1 MATIVPSASTGSS
14 LEVRRITMANF
25 NKVIL
30 LGNLTRDVEM
40 RYTQGG
46 TAIGKLGMAVNR
58 RYTQNGE
65 TKESTCFVDLT
76 AWGRQAEILSQYTS
90 KGAQL
95 FVEGRLEYSTWE
107 AKEGGKRSK
116 LEVVVENFQLMGGR
130 SGGREAQDNP
140 GASAGGRGTGPVDAN
155 EGGASADFDSI
166 PF

>member
-1 MATIVPSASTGSS
+1 
-14 LEVRRITMANF
+14 MANF

-46 TAIGKLGMAVNR
+46 TAIGKLGLAVNR

-65 TKESTCFVDLT
+65 TKESTCYVDLT

-90 KGAQL
+90 KGSQL

-107 AKEGGKRSK
+107 SKEGGKRSK
-116 LEVVVENFQLMGGR
+116 LEVIVENFQLMGGR
-130 SGGREAQDNP
+130 
-140 GASAGGRGTGPVDAN
+140 AGGRGGKDQQAAAAGEVEQGSADAN
-155 EGGASADFDSI
+155 EGGAGADFDSI

>member
-1 MATIVPSASTGSS
+1 
-14 LEVRRITMANF
+14 MANF

-65 TKESTCFVDLT
+65 TKETTCFVDLT

-107 AKEGGKRSK
+107 GKEGGKRSK
-116 LEVVVENFQLMGGR
+116 LEVVVENFQLMGGK
-130 SGGREAQDNP
+130 
-140 GASAGGRGTGPVDAN
+140 ASGRGSQDQPRDTKGGAEQGSADAN
-155 EGGASADFDSI
+155 EGGAGADFDSI
-166 PF
+166 PNRR